1 MAFQCQ
7 ALVTGPIDK
16 TVGRH
21 DGLMGITI
29 STDSDEILVFELGHD
44 LLAAG
49 RATENTSPK

>member
-44 LLAAG
+44 LLLA
-49 RATENTSPK
+49 